1 MYIKSTSPLFYY
13 VSRGDKLVGMLLHR
27 TMNELEEKR
36 KKNLV
41 KEELV
46 KEELIKEP
54 VEEVVKPTSKKKK

>member
-1 MYIKSTSPLFYY
+1 
-13 VSRGDKLVGMLLHR
+13 MLLHR

-46 KEELIKEP
+46 KEELVKEELIKEP